1 MHVCMYMVIPL
12 CVCVCRQVFACTQV
26 LVQRLKPEIQIF
38 LDHSSTLLIIEAWS
52 LTYTKSNIT
61 NMAGFIR
68 EFPQGSPVS
77 LYLVWYRRFLPLSPG
92 IYLRIE
98 TPNSVLTTEPSPQ
111 TMIFTCK
118 LYLVPVIKCER
129 LFGNIHHKL
138 FIRL

>member
-1 MHVCMYMVIPL
+1 MHVCMYMVIL
-12 CVCVCRQVFACTQV
+12 VCVCRQVFACTRV

-38 LDHSSTLLIIEAWS
+38 FDYSSTFLIIESWS
-52 LTYTKSNIT
+52 LTCTKPNIT

-68 EFPQGSPVS
+68 QFPQVS
-77 LYLVWYRRFLPLSPG
+77 LVFLFLGWYRSFLLLSPG

-98 TPNSVLTTEPSPQ
+98 NPNFGLTTEPSPQ

-129 LFGNIHHKL
+129 LFENIHHKL